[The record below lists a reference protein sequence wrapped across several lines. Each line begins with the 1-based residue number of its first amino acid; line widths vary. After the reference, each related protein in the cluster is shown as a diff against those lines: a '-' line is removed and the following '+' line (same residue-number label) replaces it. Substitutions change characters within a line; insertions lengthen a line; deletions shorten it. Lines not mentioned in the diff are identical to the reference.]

1 MDPRGL
7 AIRSVGYCRQRV
19 EQAIDTR
26 ITRQIFD
33 AAGRLSESWDPRL
46 WGVASKPNLATVYDL
61 TGQSLLTDSV
71 DGGWQLGLLDE
82 TGQLLSSWDSR
93 GSQRHTDYDG
103 LQRPVAITEQAS
115 DEPPR
120 IVERLSY
127 GGSDEGFAEHNQ
139 CGQVI
144 RHDDPAGTQVFTE
157 YGLNG
162 LALSE
167 SRRVLADLETP
178 NWPLTVDARD
188 ALLEETSFVTTQT
201 CNPLG
206 ELQTQSDAKRNVRTF
221 AHTVAGELK
230 AVWLKQA
237 ASNEPQLLV
246 SHIRY
251 NAFGQIDSETA
262 GNGVV
267 TNIEYAADN
276 GRLIRLV
283 AGLAQQKPLQD
294 LNYAYDPVG
303 NIVELEDQAQTVSHF
318 NHQRIEPINRY
329 RYDSLYQLVEA
340 KGWEVSSP
348 SHGPA
353 LPAVLP
359 TPLDPNQRRT
369 YTQTFDYDRAG
380 NLITRHHSG
389 APSFSMFTSSRSD
402 RSLGQRD
409 DGGLPGEEEIA
420 QSFDAN
426 GNQQE
431 LQRGQTMSW
440 DTRNQLS
447 RVTLV
452 KRDDGPDDDEHYVY
466 DRPGHRLRKV
476 RLTHTGARTLRAE
489 VRYLPGLD
497 IHRDADGEEHHVIS
511 VDAGRSSVRVLH
523 WPSSAPEGVD
533 NDQQRYSLSDHLGS
547 STLELDDQAGVLTQE
562 HYYPFGGTAC
572 WAGKSAVAA
581 KYKTIRYSGKERDAT
596 GLYYYGYRYYAP
608 WLQRW
613 ICPDPAGDRDGL
625 NRYEMVGNNP
635 INLIDRFGLEGER
648 ALGTQM
654 LGGIIIM
661 ILLAMIGAG
670 LGWLAGDAGTGAA
683 IGALLGGALYATS
696 RWHDYQQSRPESIA
710 AKTEEVQRQF
720 GEAVTN
726 LAIGLATQGGLTHN
740 ETSRLVT
747 FAYERRNAHGS
758 DGVAINLFNTA
769 AGRTYGYVG
778 PAETGRQ
785 AQQILHSDKNPVRA
799 LKQLGHSSLL
809 LRDTPREQ
817 SPTTTGSTNAGQFEV
832 GVATRVTSRRG
843 GGRSSP
849 PGTSSIQ
856 PQRMGPASAENWDID
871 TREVDTIL
879 GDLADPRSRSI
890 SLAIGHVNEGR
901 TGAVNWHRHSDGL
914 WSADL
919 HGFPGN
925 RGRGAHRLMFEH
937 LGGPRY
943 KVVGIRDPHSR

>member
-1 MDPRGL
+1 MQASHDTATPTLSVMDPRGL
-7 AIRSVGYCRQRV
+7 AIRSVGYCRQRAG
-19 EQAIDTR
+19 QAIDTR

-103 LQRPVAITEQAS
+103 LQRPVAIAEQAS

-127 GGSDEGFAEHNQ
+127 GGSDAGFAEHNQ

-188 ALLEETSFVTTQT
+188 ALLEETSFVSTQT

-206 ELQTQSDAKRNVRTF
+206 EFQTQTDAKRNVRTF

-237 ASNEPQLLV
+237 AANEPQLLV

-267 TNIEYAADN
+267 TNVEYAADN

-303 NIVELEDQAQTVSHF
+303 NIVELEDQAQSVSHF

-353 LPAVLP
+353 LPGVLP

-389 APSFSMFTSSRSD
+389 AASFSMFTSNHSN
-402 RSLGQRD
+402 RSLGERD
-409 DGGLPGEEEIA
+409 DGGLPGEDEIA
-420 QSFDAN
+420 RGFDAN
-426 GNQQE
+426 GNQRE

-447 RVTLV
+447 RVALV
-452 KRDDGPDDDEHYVY
+452 KRDDGLDDDECYVY

-476 RLTHTGARTLRAE
+476 RLTHTGARTLRSE
-489 VRYLPGLD
+489 VRYLPGLE

-511 VDAGRSSVRVLH
+511 VEAGRSSVRVLH
-523 WPSSAPEGVD
+523 WPTSAPEGID
-533 NDQQRYSLSDHLGS
+533 NDQLRYSLSDHLGS

-562 HYYPFGGTAC
+562 QYYSFGGTAC
-572 WAGKSAVAA
+572 WAGKSAVVA

-596 GLYYYGYRYYAP
+596 GLYYYGYRYYSP

-613 ICPDPAGDRDGL
+613 INPDPAGPVNGL
-625 NRYEMVGNNP
+625 NFFCFVANKPIDIKDVDGRFYQGRDDESERKITSKGGKIIARGLEQFSPEYSNSIMSGLVEVESVYSGALAALNMQLSGSSKILQDYFGPRYSMITDNLMYFWGRGASLANDYQTPLGQSKFVGAVMESESSAHVDPEDVHGRVVLNMKNIQYLPMVHILAHELMHVSQVDEVGN
-635 INLIDRFGLEGER
+635 FV
-648 ALGTQM
+648 LGAVDYFYLNGSAAPAPGVNAVHHADPHQR
-654 LGGIIIM
+654 LSEVIM
-661 ILLAMIGAG
+661 
-670 LGWLAGDAGTGAA
+670 
-683 IGALLGGALYATS
+683 
-696 RWHDYQQSRPESIA
+696 
-710 AKTEEVQRQF
+710 
-720 GEAVTN
+720 
-726 LAIGLATQGGLTHN
+726 QGGLTV
-740 ETSRLVT
+740 EYLKGSTSPPEYFIAAVAEASGLIDIPIELD
-747 FAYERRNAHGS
+747 FAVGYFNGDDMLRARVGASNPDNIAYAAKSMNDLLRSKSEGS
-758 DGVAINLFNTA
+758 QLF
-769 AGRTYGYVG
+769 
-778 PAETGRQ
+778 
-785 AQQILHSDKNPVRA
+785 L
-799 LKQLGHSSLL
+799 SLL
-809 LRDTPREQ
+809 
-817 SPTTTGSTNAGQFEV
+817 
-832 GVATRVTSRRG
+832 
-843 GGRSSP
+843 
-849 PGTSSIQ
+849 
-856 PQRMGPASAENWDID
+856 
-871 TREVDTIL
+871 
-879 GDLADPRSRSI
+879 
-890 SLAIGHVNEGR
+890 NE
-901 TGAVNWHRHSDGL
+901 
-914 WSADL
+914 
-919 HGFPGN
+919 
-925 RGRGAHRLMFEH
+925 
-937 LGGPRY
+937 
-943 KVVGIRDPHSR
+943 